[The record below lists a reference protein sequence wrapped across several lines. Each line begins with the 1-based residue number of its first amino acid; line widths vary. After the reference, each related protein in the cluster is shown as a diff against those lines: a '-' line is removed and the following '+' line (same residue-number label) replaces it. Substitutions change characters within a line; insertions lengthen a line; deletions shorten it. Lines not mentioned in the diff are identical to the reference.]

1 MKKIAVLLSVVFA
14 CSAVNA
20 EVIVR
25 YNFKGRSAENTSVS
39 RLKVDGKLTGNL
51 GPDYKPNPEKGEIGP
66 ELKNFTTGKEPY
78 YNFFY
83 TNEDGVDYL
92 EMKLPHP
99 HYRSSFQSIVP
110 EGAQP
115 LKAFT
120 LEIYFS
126 VSSINGVTTGGK
138 NTVATLFYNGQERV
152 WFYNLD
158 AKRGTYTL
166 ALTVGGKDIV
176 VEALNLKS
184 FYHVALSAAEDGKV
198 RLFVDGE
205 EKGVLSAPKESQR
218 KAVFDLLGTDK
229 LNSDIVGL
237 VRDVVI
243 SNQPLE
249 PKNFVVK
256 K

>member
-14 CSAVNA
+14 CSALNA
-20 EVIVR
+20 EVIVK
-25 YNFKGRSAENTSVS
+25 YNFKGRTAENTSVS
-39 RLKVDGKLTGNL
+39 RLKVDGKLTDNI
-51 GPDYKPNPEKGEIGP
+51 GPNYKPNPEKGETGP
-66 ELKNFTTGKEPY
+66 ELKNFTTGKDAY

-92 EMKLPHP
+92 EMKVLHG
-99 HYRSSFQSIVP
+99 HHHSAFQSIAQ

-120 LEIYFS
+120 FEIYFS
-126 VSSINGVTTGGK
+126 VSSLAGITTGGK
-138 NTVATLFYNGQERV
+138 NTLATLFSNGQESL

-158 AKRGTYTL
+158 AKRGTYNL
-166 ALTVGGKDIV
+166 ALTVGGKNLF

-184 FYHVALSAAEDGKV
+184 FYRVALSAAEDGKV

-205 EKGVLSAPKESQR
+205 EKGVLDAPKESQR
-218 KAVFDLLGTDK
+218 KAVFDLFGTDK

-243 SNQPLE
+243 SDQALV
-249 PKNFVVK
+249 PKDFVLK

>member
-1 MKKIAVLLSVVFA
+1 MKKFVVLLSVFIA

-20 EVIVR
+20 EVVAR
-25 YNFKGRSAENTSVS
+25 YNFKGRTAENTSVS

-51 GPDYKPNPEKGEIGP
+51 GPDYKPNSEKGELGP
-66 ELKNFTTGKEPY
+66 ELKNFTADKEPY

-110 EGAQP
+110 EGAQA

-120 LEIYFS
+120 LEIYLS
-126 VSSINGVTTGGK
+126 VSSIAGVTTGGK
-138 NTVATLFYNGQERV
+138 TTVATLFYNGQERV

-176 VEALNLKS
+176 VEALNLKDS
-184 FYHVALSAAEDGKV
+184 YHIAVVAGEDGKV
-198 RLFVDGE
+198 KLFVDGE
-205 EKGVLSAPKESQR
+205 EKGVLDAPKESQR
-218 KAVFDLLGTDK
+218 KAVFDLFGTDK

-237 VRDVVI
+237 LRDVVI
-243 SNQPLE
+243 SNQALA
-249 PKNFVVK
+249 PKDFVVK